1 VWRKLHKVWQPAF
14 YTDSVHACA
23 PLMAGAAQQ
32 LCARLQ
38 SLAALG
44 HPLDIWRE
52 IGNLT
57 MATVGTAAFG
67 WVSICV
73 LYVIVPVS
81 LHHTCD
87 CVPHMTC

>member
-1 VWRKLHKVWQPAF
+1 
-14 YTDSVHACA
+14 
-23 PLMAGAAQQ
+23 MAGAAQQ

-52 IGNLT
+52 IGTLT

-73 LYVIVPVS
+73 LYVMCRPVCITPVIV
-81 LHHTCD
+81 CRI
-87 CVPHMTC
+87 